1 VDGETRCGLAATVG
15 DESHHYTTE
24 PAIPRA
30 GCLIDIP
37 AHDLAKFIY
46 SDSLPEV
53 SVGLA
58 TVNALLPRIHLA
70 LVRPAMLRP
79 DMHQVFAKAKDSN
92 YLVFIIGPSRIA
104 NIELT
109 TTLGV
114 HGPKELF
121 VWILEG

>member
-24 PAIPRA
+24 PAVPRA

-70 LVRPAMLRP
+70 LGRP
-79 DMHQVFAKAKDSN
+79 DMHQVFAEAKDSN
-92 YLVFIIGPSRIA
+92 YLVFITGPRRIA